1 MDILG
6 LVPFFWII
14 VGIMLVGLEM
24 VIPGFIIFFFG
35 AGGII
40 TGIISLIFGGLSSN
54 FLLQAGIW
62 VGSSVLSLVFL
73 RKYLS
78 KVFTGTLFNQTR
90 EKEQVLGA
98 SAEVISEIT
107 PEQAGRIKFQ
117 GTSWNAIS
125 YTETLKVGEKVEI
138 ISKEG
143 STFVVTRSIME
154 EE

>member
-6 LVPFFWII
+6 FVPFFWII
-14 VGIMLVGLEM
+14 LGIILVGLEM

-62 VGSSVLSLVFL
+62 VGSSVLSLVVL

-78 KVFTGTLFNQTR
+78 KIFRGTLFNQTK
-90 EKEQVLGA
+90 EKDQLLG
-98 SAEVISEIT
+98 SAAVVISEIT
-107 PEQAGRIKFQ
+107 PEQPGRIKFQ
-117 GTSWNAIS
+117 GTSWKAIS
-125 YTETLKVGEKVEI
+125 YTESLKAGETVEI
-138 ISKEG
+138 ISKEE
-143 STFVVTRSIME
+143 SAFVVTRSIME
-154 EE
+154 GE